1 MDLLFDDVIGSKT
14 TLFCYS
20 IASAVLL
27 LCLLVYIYSAKSID
41 DYEKIPEENC
51 DGEDDKY

>member
-1 MDLLFDDVIGSKT
+1 MGLLFDVIGSKT

-27 LCLLVYIYSAKSID
+27 VCLLVYIYSAKGIH
-41 DYEKIPEENC
+41 DYEKIPEDNC

>member
-27 LCLLVYIYSAKSID
+27 VCLLVYIYSAKSID